1 MTLAPKSSKI
11 WKHSQ
16 ISLDIYVDN
25 VFILIN
31 AIYQQITLKYGEA
44 NILSIWLPLGESTFT
59 FKSKGTNF
67 LKPIVIRLNV
77 LTAANT

>member
-11 WKHSQ
+11 WKHRSQ
-16 ISLDIYVDN
+16 ISLDIYVNN

-44 NILSIWLPLGESTFT
+44 NIMSIRLPLGESTFL
-59 FKSKGTNF
+59 FKSRGTNF
-67 LKPIVIRLNV
+67 LNR
-77 LTAANT
+77 NTF